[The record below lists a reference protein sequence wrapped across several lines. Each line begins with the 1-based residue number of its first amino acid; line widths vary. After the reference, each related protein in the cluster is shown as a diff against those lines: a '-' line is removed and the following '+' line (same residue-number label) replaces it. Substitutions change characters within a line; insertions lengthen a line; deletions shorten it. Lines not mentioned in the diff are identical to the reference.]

1 MTARNSFHT
10 QVEIAWDQTR
20 SLLCVGLD
28 PRLDLL
34 PAPFEKDRDSVLE
47 FCKTIVDATSGS
59 ACAYKPN
66 HAFYAALG
74 LEDELA
80 DLVEYIHNRYQ
91 DIPVILDAK
100 RGDIDSTAE
109 HYAIEAFDRYDV
121 DAVTVNPFLGWDTVE
136 PFLAWEDRGI
146 FVLCRTSNKGSA
158 WLQTQP
164 DIDPIYEQIAER
176 VDALNNPNVG
186 LVVGAT
192 NLEELRE
199 IRDYAPDTLL
209 LIPGVGI
216 QGAKAEDVLETGC
229 ADDGREVLIN
239 VSRGIIHQDE
249 SAEYLDSVTAKAQ
262 EYASQMM
269 IDAE

>member
-1 MTARNSFHT
+1 MSDERSFHDK
-10 QVEIAWDQTR
+10 VELAWQKSK

-28 PRLDLL
+28 PRIDLL

-47 FCKTIVDATSGS
+47 FCKTIVDATYES
-59 ACAYKPN
+59 ACAFKPN
-66 HAFYAALG
+66 HAFYGALG

-80 DLVEYIHNRYQ
+80 DLVEYIHNRYPH
-91 DIPVILDAK
+91 IPVILDAK

-109 HYAIEAFDRYDV
+109 QYAVEAFERYNV
-121 DAVTVNPFLGWDTVE
+121 DALTVNPFLGWDTVE
-136 PFLAWEDRGI
+136 PFLAWESRGV

-158 WLQTQP
+158 WLQAQP
-164 DIDPIYEQIAER
+164 DIDPVYEQIAER

-239 VSRGIIHQDE
+239 VSRGIMHQDE
-249 SAEYLDSVTAKAQ
+249 SEDYLDSVSAKAR

-269 IDAE
+269 IEA

>member
-1 MTARNSFHT
+1 MTDAHSFHEK
-10 QVEIAWDQTR
+10 VELAWQRSD

-28 PRLDLL
+28 PRLELL

-47 FCKTIVDATSGS
+47 FCKTIVDATSEY
-59 ACAYKPN
+59 ACAFKPN

-80 DLVEYIHNRYQ
+80 DLVEYIHNRYP
-91 DIPVILDAK
+91 ITPVVLDAK

-109 HYAIEAFDRYDV
+109 QYAVEAFERYNV

-136 PFLAWEDRGI
+136 PFLAWENRGV

-164 DIDPIYEQIAER
+164 DIDPVYEQIAER

-199 IRDYAPDTLL
+199 IRDYAPETLL

-216 QGAKAEDVLETGC
+216 QGAQAVDVLETGC

-239 VSRGIIHQDE
+239 VSRGIIHQDQ
-249 SAEYLDSVTAKAQ
+249 STNYLDSVTAHAR
-262 EYASQMM
+262 EYASQMT
-269 IDAE
+269 ISS

>member
-1 MTARNSFHT
+1 MKERQSFHA
-10 QVEIAWDQTR
+10 QVETAWQR
-20 SLLCVGLD
+20 NNSLLCVGLD
-28 PRLDLL
+28 PRLELL
-34 PAPFEKDRDSVLE
+34 PASFEKDRDSVLE
-47 FCKTIVDATSGS
+47 FCKTIVDATSDF
-59 ACAYKPN
+59 ACAFKPN

-91 DIPVILDAK
+91 DVPVILDAK
-100 RGDIDSTAE
+100 RGDIDATAE
-109 HYAIEAFDRYDV
+109 QYAVEAFERYDV

-136 PFLAWEDRGI
+136 PFLSWEDRGV
-146 FVLCRTSNKGSA
+146 FVLCRTSNPGSA

-164 DIDPIYEQIAER
+164 DIDPVYEQIAER
-176 VDALNNPNVG
+176 VDALNNRNVG

-216 QGAKAEDVLETGC
+216 QGARAEDVLETGC
-229 ADDGREVLIN
+229 AEDGREVLIN

-249 SAEYLDSVTAKAQ
+249 SADYLASVTARAR
-262 EYASQMM
+262 EYASQMT
-269 IDAE
+269 IDA

>member
-1 MTARNSFHT
+1 MERQSFHDK
-10 QVEIAWDQTR
+10 VELSWQQSN

-28 PRLDLL
+28 PRLELL
-34 PAPFEKDRDSVLE
+34 PAPFEKDRDSILE
-47 FCKTIVDATSGS
+47 FCKTVVDATSGS

-66 HAFYAALG
+66 HAFFGALG
-74 LEDELA
+74 IEDELA
-80 DLVEYIHNRYQ
+80 DLVEYIHNRYEN
-91 DIPVILDAK
+91 IPVVLDAK

-109 HYAIEAFDRYDV
+109 HYAIEAFERYNV

-136 PFLAWEDRGI
+136 PFLAWEDRGV

-164 DIDPIYEQIAER
+164 DIDPVYEQIAER

-216 QGAKAEDVLETGC
+216 QGAKASDVLETGC

-239 VSRGIIHQDE
+239 VSRGIIHQDQ
-249 SAEYLDSVTAKAQ
+249 SMAYLDSVSARAR
-262 EYASQMM
+262 EYASQME
-269 IDAE
+269 ITA

>member
-1 MTARNSFHT
+1 MSNRQSFHT
-10 QVEIAWDQTR
+10 QVETAWQRTK

-47 FCKTIVDATSGS
+47 FCKTIVDATSDF
-59 ACAYKPN
+59 ACSYKPN

-91 DIPVILDAK
+91 DVPVILDAK
-100 RGDIDSTAE
+100 RSDIDSTAE
-109 HYAIEAFDRYDV
+109 QYAVESFERYDV

-136 PFLAWEDRGI
+136 PFLSWEDRGV
-146 FVLCRTSNKGSA
+146 FVLCRTSNPGSA

-176 VDALNNPNVG
+176 VDTLNNRNVG

-192 NLEELRE
+192 NL
-199 IRDYAPDTLL
+199 
-209 LIPGVGI
+209 
-216 QGAKAEDVLETGC
+216 
-229 ADDGREVLIN
+229 
-239 VSRGIIHQDE
+239 
-249 SAEYLDSVTAKAQ
+249 
-262 EYASQMM
+262 
-269 IDAE
+269 

>member
-1 MTARNSFHT
+1 MTVAHSFHDKI
-10 QVEIAWDQTR
+10 ELAWQRSR

-28 PRLDLL
+28 PRLEQL
-34 PAPFEKDRDSVLE
+34 PVPYEKDRDSVLE
-47 FCKTIVDATSGS
+47 FCKTIVDATSEY
-59 ACAYKPN
+59 ACAFKPN

-74 LEDELA
+74 LENELA
-80 DLVEYIHNRYQ
+80 DLIEYIHNRYP
-91 DIPVILDAK
+91 DTPVVLDAK

-109 HYAIEAFDRYDV
+109 QYAVEAFERYNV

-136 PFLAWEDRGI
+136 PFLAWKERGV
-146 FVLCRTSNKGSA
+146 FVLCRTSNRGSA

-164 DIDPIYEQIAER
+164 DIDPVYEQIAER

-216 QGAKAEDVLETGC
+216 QGAKAADVLATGC

-239 VSRGIIHQDE
+239 VSRGIMHQDE
-249 SAEYLDSVTAKAQ
+249 TIDYLDSVSAKAR
-262 EYASQMM
+262 EYAAEMT
-269 IDAE
+269 IDG